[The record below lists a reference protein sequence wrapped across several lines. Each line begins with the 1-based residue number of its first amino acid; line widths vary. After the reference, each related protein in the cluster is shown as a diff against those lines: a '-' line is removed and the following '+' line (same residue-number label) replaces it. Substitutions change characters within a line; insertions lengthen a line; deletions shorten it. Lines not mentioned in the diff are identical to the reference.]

1 MLTTMSRPKVLV
13 VMKLVPEIAIDLLRK
28 RFDVEVCDFRPVTRA
43 EIMKKVP
50 GKFAIF
56 CSAFNKIDE
65 ELIKTAGP
73 SLKVVGTISVGY
85 DHVDLT
91 AMKKYGVRLGN
102 TPHVLTEAVAETT
115 VGLLIATT
123 RRFFEA
129 NHALKTGGW
138 KDVTSVVWLNWMCG
152 RGIRNSVV
160 GIVGCGN
167 IGTSIARKLKTFS
180 ISQLLYTSRTEKP
193 AVKALGGKL
202 VTIDEL
208 VEQSDFIILS
218 IALNEDTKFIINRE
232 RIAKM
237 KSHAVLVNIG
247 RGGLIDQDALIEALQ
262 ENRIGGAGLDVMT
275 PEPLPL
281 DSPLMKMDNVVLLP
295 HIGSASIETRTEMA
309 ILTAKNI
316 IAVLDN
322 TAMPNE
328 VQY

>member
-1 MLTTMSRPKVLV
+1 MSKPQVLV
-13 VMKLVPEIAIDLLRK
+13 TMKHISEIAINLLRE
-28 RFDVEVCDFRPVTRA
+28 RFDVKICDSMLATRA
-43 EIMKKVP
+43 EILKEIP
-50 GKFAIF
+50 GKFAIY
-56 CSAFNKIDE
+56 CSPLTKIDE

-73 SLKVVGTISVGY
+73 SLKVVATFSVGY

-91 AMKKYGVRLGN
+91 ALKKYGIRFGN
-102 TPHVLTEAVAETT
+102 TPDVLTETVAETA
-115 VGLLIATT
+115 VGLLISTT
-123 RRFFEA
+123 RRFSEA
-129 NHALKTGGW
+129 THALKTGGW
-138 KDVTSVVWLNWMCG
+138 KNVTPDWMCG

-160 GIVGCGN
+160 GILGCGN
-167 IGTSIARKLKTFS
+167 IGTSIAKKLKTFE

-202 VTIDEL
+202 VNVDEL
-208 VEQSDFIILS
+208 VEQSDFIIIS
-218 IALNEDTKFIINRE
+218 IALTEDTKFIINKE

-281 DSPLMKMDNVVLLP
+281 DSPLIKMNNVVLLP
-295 HIGSASIETRTEMA
+295 HIGSATIETRREMA
-309 ILTAKNI
+309 IIVAKNI

-322 TAMPNE
+322 SAMPYE
-328 VQY
+328 VLL

>member
-1 MLTTMSRPKVLV
+1 MSRPKVFV
-13 VMKLVPEIAIDLLRK
+13 AMRHVPELAMDLLHK
-28 RFDVEVCDFRPVTRA
+28 RFDVELCDSVQATRA
-43 EIMKKVP
+43 EILQKIP
-50 GKFAIF
+50 GKFGIF
-56 CSAFNKIDE
+56 CSPVNKIDE

-85 DHVDLT
+85 DHVDLA
-91 AMKKYGVRLGN
+91 AMKKYGVRLGY
-102 TPHVLTEAVAETT
+102 TPDILTETVAETT
-115 VGLLIATT
+115 VGLLISTT

-129 NHALKTGGW
+129 NHALKTGEW
-138 KDVTSVVWLNWMCG
+138 KYLTPVWMCG
-152 RGIRNSVV
+152 RSIRNSVV

-167 IGTSIARKLKTFS
+167 IGTSIAKKLNTFE

-218 IALNEDTKFIINRE
+218 VALNEDTKFIINEE
-232 RIAKM
+232 RLAKM

-247 RGGLIDQDALIEALQ
+247 RGGLIDQDALIKALQ

-281 DSPLMKMDNVVLLP
+281 DSPLIKMNNVVLLP

-309 ILTAKNI
+309 ITTAKNI

-322 TAMPNE
+322 TPMPNE
-328 VQY
+328 VQF

>member
-1 MLTTMSRPKVLV
+1 MSRPKVLIA
-13 VMKLVPEIAIDLLRK
+13 MKFIPEIAIDLLRK
-28 RFDVEVCDFRPVTRA
+28 RFDVEVCDSIQVTRA

-56 CSAFNKIDE
+56 CSPLNKIDE

-73 SLKVVGTISVGY
+73 SLKVVGTFSVGY
-85 DHVDLT
+85 DHVDLN
-91 AMKKYGVRLGN
+91 AMKKYGIRLGY
-102 TPHVLTEAVAETT
+102 TSDISTEAVAETT

-129 NHALKTGGW
+129 NHAVKTGGW
-138 KDVTSVVWLNWMCG
+138 KEVTFIWTCG
-152 RGIRNSVV
+152 RGIKNSVV

-167 IGTSIARKLKTFS
+167 IGTSIAKKLKTFE

-202 VTIDEL
+202 VAIDEL

-218 IALNEDTKFIINRE
+218 ATLTEDTKFIINKE

-247 RGGLIDQDALIEALQ
+247 RGELIDQDALIEALQ
-262 ENRIGGAGLDVMT
+262 EKRIGGAGLDVMT

-322 TAMPNE
+322 TTMPKE
-328 VQY
+328 VQF